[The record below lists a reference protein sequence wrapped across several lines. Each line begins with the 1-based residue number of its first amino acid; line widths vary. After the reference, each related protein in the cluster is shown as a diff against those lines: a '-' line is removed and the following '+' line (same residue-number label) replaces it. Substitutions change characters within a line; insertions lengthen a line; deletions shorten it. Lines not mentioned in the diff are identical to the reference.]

1 MLPRDL
7 VLQVRHAKINP
18 ERYALYRRAILI
30 AIVGNL
36 VLALSKGAVA
46 WISNSNAV
54 LADAANSVSDVLY
67 TIFLAFGLAISQR
80 PPDRDHPQG
89 HARFEPLV
97 SLVVGAIMGLTGYE
111 VIRHSLVDLFGPL
124 APITPGWPTAV
135 LVGSGLIKSGMYLM
149 VRRIARYMRSPAIAA
164 TAADNLADVVTS
176 VAALVGV
183 WGSNWV
189 SPLLDPIGGVVV
201 SLWIFR
207 TAHGVLR
214 ENLGYLTGQAAGPEI
229 IDRIIGE
236 ARSVAGVRD
245 VHQVVADYVGPQLR
259 VDMHIDVDG
268 TLPFSH
274 IHGISDAVSQKVE
287 GIDEVDLVFI
297 HVEPTEREMS
307 NE

>member
-1 MLPRDL
+1 MRPRDL
-7 VLQVRHAKINP
+7 VLQVRHAKIDP
-18 ERYALYRRAILI
+18 ERYALYQRAIRI

-54 LADAANSVSDVLY
+54 LADAAISVADVLY
-67 TIFLAFGLAISQR
+67 TVFLAFGLAISQR

-97 SLVVGAIMGLTGYE
+97 SLVVGVTMGLTGYE
-111 VIRHSLVDLFGPL
+111 VIRHSLADLFGPL
-124 APITPGWPTAV
+124 APIAPGWPTAV
-135 LVGSGLIKSGMYLM
+135 LVGSGLIKGMMYLT
-149 VRRIARYMRSPAIAA
+149 VRRIARRMHSPAIAA

-189 SPLLDPIGGVVV
+189 SPLLDSIAGVVV
-201 SLWIFR
+201 SLWIFK
-207 TAHGVLR
+207 TAYGVLR
-214 ENLGYLTGQAAGPEI
+214 ENLGYLTGQAADPEI
-229 IDRIIGE
+229 IDRIVRE
-236 ARSVAGVRD
+236 ARSVAGVQD

-268 TLPFSH
+268 TLPFSQ
-274 IHGISDAVSQKVE
+274 IHDISDAVSRRVE
-287 GIDEVDLVFI
+287 SIDEVDLVFI
-297 HVEPTEREMS
+297 HVEPTEREVS
-307 NE
+307 TE